1 MSLFWTVY
9 FPLFVIAVIWYGYSS
24 GGFTGEG
31 IQNMI
36 NPLLRLGSAILNF
49 IFGV

>member
-1 MSLFWTVY
+1 MSLFWTVW
-9 FPLFVIAVIWYGYSS
+9 FPLLLMAVIWFGYNSS
-24 GGFTGEG
+24 GFIGEG

-36 NPLLRLGSAILNF
+36 NPLLRLGGWILNF